1 MPPLASRN
9 EVAGFYVNWDDNS
22 YPALKR
28 ALPHLDWVIP
38 GWLSLEGPDLELK
51 AEVEAA
57 ERLRTGGYLLCEFGY
72 GQDIEIEALID
83 QTAGLTFLEFKRDLQ
98 GIARTAVIKRTP

>member
-1 MPPLASRN
+1 VRDFEPDVALYGGDDGLGILSR
-9 EVAGFYVNWDDNS
+9 VM
-22 YPALKR
+22 
-28 ALPHLDWVIP
+28 
-38 GWLSLEGPDLELK
+38 
-51 AEVEAA
+51 VEAA